1 MPKRCTLH
9 SVQIGVENMSVVN
22 EEKAMGVTTKE
33 PPAGRRWLTSSDIL
47 KEGDWFHEFSYGIG
61 LPTMCVGER
70 ADRYGKAEGIYSR
83 AIPDTSPAQP
93 TPPEGRRWLG
103 GYEIVQE
110 GDWFHGPLG
119 TRLAAFT
126 GIRADHIL
134 NPSGLPLYSRS
145 LYTAPELPEGW
156 ELAESQPRK
165 VKQGDWFL
173 SGHDHD
179 DPTPRPNNPPFPLR
193 SCSSTFEDRIRWI
206 VKRVDKQPKET
217 PKAAR
222 YIDPAIVAPFYVELL
237 RLGWVEAK
245 DTYEVARTHAEKML
259 SFIK

>member
-1 MPKRCTLH
+1 
-9 SVQIGVENMSVVN
+9 
-22 EEKAMGVTTKE
+22 
-33 PPAGRRWLTSSDIL
+33 
-47 KEGDWFHEFSYGIG
+47 
-61 LPTMCVGER
+61 
-70 ADRYGKAEGIYSR
+70 
-83 AIPDTSPAQP
+83 
-93 TPPEGRRWLG
+93 
-103 GYEIVQE
+103 
-110 GDWFHGPLG
+110 
-119 TRLAAFT
+119 
-126 GIRADHIL
+126 
-134 NPSGLPLYSRS
+134 
-145 LYTAPELPEGW
+145 LPEGW